1 MSKIGIYYAYW
12 THDWDADFHPF
23 VDKVADLGF
32 DVLEVNAGTVAGMT
46 AEEHQS
52 LKAHADD
59 RNIELSFCIGLPKQY
74 DVASE
79 DAAVRDT
86 GIAYLEKMAAAI
98 GNFGGGN
105 LTGIIYS
112 YWPGT
117 LPEGET
123 DKRPYFDRS
132 VASMKQAIKAAED
145 NNVIFCM
152 EVVNRFEQYLLNT
165 CDEALAYV
173 ETVDSPN
180 AMILLDT
187 FHMNIEEN
195 FIGEAIEKAG
205 DKLGHLHVGEN
216 NRLPPGYGHIPWTE
230 VGNALRKIDYQRFV
244 VMEPFLMPG
253 GEVGRDIKVFRDLS
267 VGLELDE
274 EARKALLFMR
284 GVLK

>member
-23 VDKVADLGF
+23 IDKVADLGF
-32 DVLEVNAGTVAGMT
+32 DVLEVNAGTIADIT
-46 AEEHQS
+46 SEERRS
-52 LKAHADD
+52 LRAHADD
-59 RNIELSFCIGLPKQY
+59 KGIALSHCIGLPKQY
-74 DVASE
+74 DIASE
-79 DAAVRDT
+79 DKAVREN
-86 GIAYLEKMAAAI
+86 GIAFLQKMARAI
-98 GNFGGGN
+98 GEMGGGN

-112 YWPGT
+112 CWPGT

-123 DKRPYFDRS
+123 DKQPYFERS
-132 VASMKQAIKAAED
+132 VVSIKEAIKAAED
-145 NNVIFCM
+145 NNVFFCL

-165 CDEALAYV
+165 CDEAVAYV
-173 ETVDSPN
+173 DAVGSPN
-180 AMILLDT
+180 AKILLDT

-205 DKLGHLHVGEN
+205 DKLGHFHIGEN
-216 NRLPPGYGHIPWTE
+216 NRMPPGYGHIPWAE
-230 VGNALRKIDYQRFV
+230 VGNALRRINYKKFV

-253 GEVGRDIKVFRDLS
+253 GEVGRDIKVFRDMS
-267 VGLELDE
+267 VDLELDE